1 MRQREKVVT
10 LYVSTPGTFS
20 HAPHLGECH
29 FRPETLATFKAMS
42 DISLVYNEDKLL
54 ERIDFPFKHYQE
66 VLRAVSKFQ
75 PDLKLAPIPP
85 ATLAAM
91 QHALGV
97 KLPPRD
103 QLLRHCPASILDGL

>member
-1 MRQREKVVT
+1 MKKGAVT
-10 LYVSTPGTFS
+10 LYISTPATFS

-29 FRPETLATFKAMS
+29 FRPELLAAFRAMTDITL
-42 DISLVYNEDKLL
+42 VHNEDKLL

-66 VLRAVSKFQ
+66 VLRAVSKLQ
-75 PDLKLAPIPP
+75 PDLKLVPIPP

-103 QLLRHCPASILDGL
+103 QLLKHCPASILDEL